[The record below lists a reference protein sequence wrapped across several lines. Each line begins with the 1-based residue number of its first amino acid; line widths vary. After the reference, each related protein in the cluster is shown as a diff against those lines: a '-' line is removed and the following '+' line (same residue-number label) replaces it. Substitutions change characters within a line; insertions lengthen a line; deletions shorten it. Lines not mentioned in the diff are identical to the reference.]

1 MQKLLLRCWEKSSL
15 KRSVFLIATVSA
27 FHSNGQLTTEADFK
41 RTVQTDEYSF
51 GLMLHTRGY
60 GVNFRRMYYLDG
72 FNKQGWE
79 IDMVN
84 LRHEKEV
91 NIYNPFDN
99 SARGFVYGK
108 LNTLYSI
115 RAGYILDKILVDKTD
130 RGTISIDMVYGG
142 GLSLGLLKP
151 VYLEIYEPVGGGS
164 FILSTERY
172 DPEIHDYLD
181 IYGRSSFFTGFGEMK
196 MHPGIYG
203 KLGVAFDFDILDNK
217 VTTLETGVIADFF
230 FDDAP
235 IMYIPANNEENIS
248 NHRLFIQVYLTFNFG
263 NKWN

>member
-1 MQKLLLRCWEKSSL
+1 MRCWKKLHLKSSVL
-15 KRSVFLIATVSA
+15 VLVLLFPFLSEA
-27 FHSNGQLTTEADFK
+27 QLTTEVDFK

-79 IDMVN
+79 IDILN

-91 NIYNPFDN
+91 NIYNAFDN
-99 SARGFVYGK
+99 SARGYVYGK

-130 RGTISIDMVYGG
+130 RGTISIDLIYGG

-172 DPEIHDYLD
+172 DPDIHDYLD
-181 IYGRSSFFTGFGEMK
+181 IYGRSSFFTGFGEMQI
-196 MHPGIYG
+196 HPGIYG
-203 KLGVAFDFDILDNK
+203 KLGAAFDFDILDNK
-217 VTTLETGVIADFF
+217 VTTLETGITADFF
-230 FDDAP
+230 FDEAP
-235 IMYIPANNEENIS
+235 IMFVPPNNEENIS

-263 NKWN
+263 KKWN